1 MLVGLK
7 INKIYNMSRIE
18 ELMTSAYKLGRE
30 KQMFDSVDKLKSQ
43 NPKMGQTEIYEKA
56 YSITFNTD

>member
-1 MLVGLK
+1 
-7 INKIYNMSRIE
+7 MSRIE